1 MFRRHVI
8 IATAPT
14 TAPIESVF
22 ALVADGTTWPK
33 WCRSVDKFVLEREGR
48 GALEGPGA
56 IRSFGFKGRT
66 TRAEIL
72 EVVPN
77 ALLRYKLLSGL
88 PFFDYAGKGVL
99 SPGQIRWEIAFR
111 VKIPG
116 RSEYWR
122 RFMAEFLEE
131 FVHELAAYAEKS
143 HAVA

>member
-8 IATAPT
+8 IATAST
-14 TAPIESVF
+14 TAPLDSVF
-22 ALVADGTTWPK
+22 ALVADGSTWPN
-33 WCRSVDKFVLEREGR
+33 WCASVDRFVLEREGEGMR
-48 GALEGPGA
+48 EGPGA

-72 EVVPN
+72 EVRPN

-88 PFFDYAGKGVL
+88 PFFDYEGKGVL

-111 VKIPG
+111 VKTPG

-122 RFMAEFLEE
+122 RYMDEFLTE
-131 FVHELAAYAEKS
+131 FVQELSAHAEKLTT
-143 HAVA
+143 A